1 MLSIA
6 DYLALSFE
14 ERQALFPQPVV
25 QCMDCQSAAV
35 ITQGSRCEDCYFDAL
50 GDLVERY
57 PIGRG
62 TSGPGV
68 VCID

>member
-6 DYLALSFE
+6 DYLALSVE
-14 ERQALFPQPVV
+14 ERQALFPQPVARCV
-25 QCMDCQSAAV
+25 DCQRAV
-35 ITQGSRCEDCYFDAL
+35 STPGSRCEDCYFDAL
-50 GDLVERY
+50 GDLVERS

-62 TSGPGV
+62 ISGPGA

>member
-14 ERQALFPQPVV
+14 ERQALFPQPV
-25 QCMDCQSAAV
+25 QCMDCQSAAA

-62 TSGPGV
+62 TGGPGV
-68 VCID
+68 VHID